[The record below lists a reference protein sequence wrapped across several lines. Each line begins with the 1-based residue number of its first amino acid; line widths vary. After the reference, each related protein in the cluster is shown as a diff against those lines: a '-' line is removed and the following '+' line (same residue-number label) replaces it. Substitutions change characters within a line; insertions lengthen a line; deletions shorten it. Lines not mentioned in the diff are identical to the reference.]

1 MHRKE
6 FIQQMKQQLLRRRAA
21 LQQALRGELS
31 RFNISEDRHVGDEI
45 DAALDT
51 DYGLINANLA
61 EAESTELGHITA
73 ALEKIA
79 NGTYGICDECGKR
92 IPVARLRA
100 IPYARYCV
108 SCQSKLDREKRNN
121 RSTTAVLWEE

>member
-6 FIQQMKQQLLRRRAA
+6 FVQKMHQLLLRRRAA
-21 LQQALRGELS
+21 LRQTLSGELS
-31 RFNISEDRHVGDEI
+31 RFNISSDRQVGDEI

-61 EAESTELGHITA
+61 EAESHELVSIDL
-73 ALEKIA
+73 ALEKIRE
-79 NGTYGICDECGKR
+79 GTYGECEGCGKR

-100 IPYARYCV
+100 IPFARYCV
-108 SCQSKLDREKRNN
+108 SCQQERDRSRQ
-121 RSTTAVLWEE
+121 SSSSAFHGSM